1 MDCSPPGSSVHWDSP
16 GKNTGVCF
24 HALLQGIFPTQRS
37 NPGVLHCRWILYHL
51 SHQGSLRILE
61 WVGYPFSRGSSWP
74 RNQTRVSCITG
85 RFLTSWATR
94 EAHLVSNTNQKGN
107 FWGEFGKIKTGGRVL
122 QQRRKECAENL
133 CRYFPAGPVWL
144 RLWAPVQGAQVQSLV
159 RELEPIRGN
168 EQSTC
173 HSKDPAWCN

>member
-1 MDCSPPGSSVHWDSP
+1 MVCNYCWSPLTTSLPSIIQIMLEVKWSESCSVFATPWTVAQQAPLSIGI
-16 GKNTGVCF
+16 
-24 HALLQGIFPTQRS
+24 LQ
-37 NPGVLHCRWILYHL
+37 V
-51 SHQGSLRILE
+51 RIPE
-61 WVGYPFSRGSSWP
+61 WVAYPFSRGSSWP